1 MTRIV
6 LLVRHGETEDNRA
19 GIFQGQGGGP
29 LNELGTAQAT
39 ACGMRLSAVKFRACY
54 SSEQPRARQT
64 AGHILRHTEA
74 SQNEVPVREDVRLRE
89 VDVGAW
95 QGLQKPA
102 LQLRFPDEFAAWE
115 KGQDIRRGG
124 GETYAEVGARFC
136 AALEHAHHTEYEG
149 TLLIV
154 SHGGAIRSA
163 VARLIGVPLDR
174 LVGIRNTSVTALEY
188 LGGEVG
194 RLLLYNDLRHTDDP
208 LAKPPSH

>member
-19 GIFQGQGGGP
+19 GIFQGQGGGQ
-29 LNELGTAQAT
+29 LNQVGIEQAT
-39 ACGMRLSAVKFRACY
+39 ACGLRLATVKLRACY
-54 SSEQPRARQT
+54 SSDQPRARQT
-64 AGHILRHTEA
+64 AGHIVGHSGT
-74 SQNEVPVREDVRLRE
+74 PVREDPRLRE

-102 LQLRFPDEFAAWE
+102 LLTRFPEEFAAWE

-136 AALEHAHHTEYEG
+136 AALEHAHQTEQDG
-149 TLLIV
+149 ALLIV

-163 VARLIGVPLDR
+163 VARLIGVSLDR

-208 LAKPPSH
+208 LHKPPSH